1 MFQTM
6 QTNNTKIIFPIITL
20 LIGILL
26 TYAYFSFKN
35 DSTIS
40 ENSHVIQKEIKN
52 LSKLIVVE
60 GSYSNVY
67 SYKDVDQYLGDWI
80 SFEKK
85 VLIVVNAKAQVMY
98 DMKQLDITLDS
109 VTKTI
114 FLNKIPEPEVQIIPD
129 IKYYDIQQSSF
140 NQFSSEEM
148 NKVKNK
154 ALKEI
159 EGMVELSDLK
169 KQANTRLEEELRNIF
184 ILSKSLGW
192 QIKNNTSFF
201 FELPH

>member
-1 MFQTM
+1 M
-6 QTNNTKIIFPIITL
+6 NNNKIVPLLTL
-20 LIGILL
+20 LIGGLL
-26 TYAYFSFKN
+26 VYLYFSFKN
-35 DSTIS
+35 DSKVS
-40 ENSHVIQKEIKN
+40 EHSQIIQNEIKH

-67 SYKDVDQYLGDWI
+67 TYKDVDQYFGDWL

-85 VLIVVNAKAQVMY
+85 VLVVVNAKAQVLY
-98 DMKQLDITLDS
+98 DMKLLDIELDS

-114 FLNKIPEPEVQIIPD
+114 YLNKVPKPEVQLIPD

-140 NQFSSEEM
+140 NKFSSDEM
-148 NKVKNK
+148 NKVKDK

-159 EGMVELSDLK
+159 EEMVELSDLK
-169 KQANTRLEEELRNIF
+169 NQANTRLEEKLHDIF

-192 QIKNNTSFF
+192 QVKNKSSYSLEFN
-201 FELPH
+201 

>member
-6 QTNNTKIIFPIITL
+6 QMNNKILVPIITL
-20 LIGILL
+20 LAGILL
-26 TYAYFSFKN
+26 TYAYFSFKEE
-35 DSTIS
+35 DSNVAEHS
-40 ENSHVIQKEIKN
+40 QVIQNEIKN

-67 SYKDVDQYLGDWI
+67 SYKDVDQYFGDWI

-98 DMKQLDITLDS
+98 NMKQLDLEPDS
-109 VTKTI
+109 VTQTI
-114 FLNKIPEPEVQIIPD
+114 FLNKVPQAEIQIIPD
-129 IKYYDIQQSSF
+129 IKYYDIQQSTF

-148 NKVKNK
+148 NKVKSK
-154 ALKEI
+154 ARKEI
-159 EGMVELSDLK
+159 EDMVEASNLK
-169 KQANTRLEEELRNIF
+169 KQAEKRLEEELRDIF

-192 QIKNNTSFF
+192 QVKNNTNYSFK
-201 FELPH
+201 LD

>member
-1 MFQTM
+1 MSQIM

-40 ENSHVIQKEIKN
+40 ENSHVIQNEIKN

-60 GSYSNVY
+60 GSYSDVY
-67 SYKDVDQYLGDWI
+67 SYKDVDQYFGDWI

-98 DMKQLDITLDS
+98 DMKLLDIELDS
-109 VTKTI
+109 ITKTI
-114 FLNKIPEPEVQIIPD
+114 FLNKVPEAEIQIIPD
-129 IKYYDIQQSSF
+129 VKYYDIQQSTF
-140 NQFSSEEM
+140 NQFSSNEM
-148 NKVKNK
+148 NKVKDK

-169 KQANTRLEEELRNIF
+169 KRANTRLEEELRNIF

-192 QIKNNTSFF
+192 QVKNNTHYSL
-201 FELPH
+201 ELN